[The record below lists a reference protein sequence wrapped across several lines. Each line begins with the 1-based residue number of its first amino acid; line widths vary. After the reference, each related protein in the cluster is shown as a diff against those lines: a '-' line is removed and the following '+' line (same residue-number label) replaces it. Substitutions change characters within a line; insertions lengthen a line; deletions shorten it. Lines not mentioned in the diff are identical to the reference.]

1 VVPVLLW
8 RALAASPALAA
19 RGPGGAVATE
29 HPLAAAAGAEIL
41 GAGGSAVD
49 AAIAAATA
57 ICVVHASS
65 CGLGGGGFALVHRAD
80 GSDFALDYREVAPA
94 GATPEHFRAEGKPE
108 PALLHRGGLAVG
120 VPGEAARVV
129 ALPRRFGRLPPAP

>member
-1 VVPVLLW
+1 M
-8 RALAASPALAA
+8 
-19 RGPGGAVATE
+19 ATE

-80 GSDFALDYREVAPA
+80 GSDFALDYREQAPA
-94 GATPEHFRAEGKPE
+94 AARPERFAPNGRPE
-108 PALLHRGGLAVG
+108 PALLRTGGLAVG
-120 VPGEAARVV
+120 VPGVLLVRAALGSYRRHVEQLETLIDASAGEAVHA
-129 ALPRRFGRLPPAP
+129 